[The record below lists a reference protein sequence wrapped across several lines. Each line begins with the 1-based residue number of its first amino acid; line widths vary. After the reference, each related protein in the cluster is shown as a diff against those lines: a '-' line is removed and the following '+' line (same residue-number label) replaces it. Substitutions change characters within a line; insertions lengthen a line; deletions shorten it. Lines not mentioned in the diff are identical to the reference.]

1 MNNVAVS
8 LLCRQYELLHFST
21 GLQFGYDSILALL
34 LDLRPY
40 EILNVLRILILL
52 SNQSLLLLLLHVLMQ
67 LREVFLPLDL
77 VQHGRLVNLVMR
89 EVLLASEVRLVT
101 RELLVTLHL
110 QVVLLVLLQAQLVH
124 SLLRGFKGLE
134 FPLELKLVLSLSLIK
149 LGLHDLIE
157 TLMVTRPL
165 VGGLGH

>member
-1 MNNVAVS
+1 
-8 LLCRQYELLHFST
+8 
-21 GLQFGYDSILALL
+21 
-34 LDLRPY
+34 
-40 EILNVLRILILL
+40 
-52 SNQSLLLLLLHVLMQ
+52 
-67 LREVFLPLDL
+67 
-77 VQHGRLVNLVMR
+77 
-89 EVLLASEVRLVT
+89 LVT